1 MVEKQWKFLQD
12 LAKLIEYAKG
22 LGFVLV
28 GGELYRTRE
37 QQEIYFKQGKSK
49 TLNSRHC
56 QRLAIDLLI
65 MTQKDRV
72 WVIDGDYEK
81 YKKLGEYWKSL
92 DTDNVW
98 GGDWGWDANHFEKKP

>member
-1 MVEKQWKFLQD
+1 
-12 LAKLIEYAKG
+12 
-22 LGFVLV
+22 
-28 GGELYRTRE
+28 
-37 QQEIYFKQGKSK
+37 
-49 TLNSRHC
+49 
-56 QRLAIDLLI
+56 

-92 DTDNVW
+92 DVDNVW